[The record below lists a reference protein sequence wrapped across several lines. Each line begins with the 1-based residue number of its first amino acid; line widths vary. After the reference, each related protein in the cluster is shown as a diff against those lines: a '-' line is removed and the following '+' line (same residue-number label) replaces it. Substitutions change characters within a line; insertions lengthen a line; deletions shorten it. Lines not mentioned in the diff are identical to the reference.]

1 MSQKRIWTDEQQQ
14 EIIRLYTK
22 ECLTMAEIA
31 KKYAT
36 KHTQISSILHA
47 HKIPIKKVR
56 HKNRLLKEDYFSEI
70 DTEQKAYF
78 LGLMLTDGAIVKDNK
93 GERQDTISLELVE
106 TDVEII
112 NKFKEEINSNSS
124 LYFNKRKNREKGT
137 YTLSFRSNQMSNDL
151 SKYGIVQNKTYITEH
166 LPQIPEEFM
175 VPFIRGIIDGDGSL
189 YFSGNCWHCSITSYS
204 ENILNELQSEISQRI
219 GKTNTLKIYNTGK
232 VGTHRLTYNHYDTL
246 KIVEVFYKNN
256 NISIARKN
264 VIANRILEEDKRVE
278 DIV

>member
-1 MSQKRIWTDEQQQ
+1 
-14 EIIRLYTK
+14 
-22 ECLTMAEIA
+22 
-31 KKYAT
+31 
-36 KHTQISSILHA
+36 
-47 HKIPIKKVR
+47 
-56 HKNRLLKEDYFSEI
+56 
-70 DTEQKAYF
+70 
-78 LGLMLTDGAIVKDNK
+78 MLTDGAVVKDNK

-219 GKTNTLKIYNTGK
+219 GKTNTLKIYNAGK